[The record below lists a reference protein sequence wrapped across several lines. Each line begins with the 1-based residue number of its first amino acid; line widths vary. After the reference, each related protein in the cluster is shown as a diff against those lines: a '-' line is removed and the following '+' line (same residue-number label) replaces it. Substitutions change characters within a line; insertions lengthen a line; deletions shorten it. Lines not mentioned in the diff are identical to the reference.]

1 VTLLPLESAFY
12 AIVITSCLLYFV
24 RVVNGDV
31 EQVYHKSVF
40 IARECHIQVALMR
53 FGVTRA
59 AGGDERLI
67 VKERQLTLVRD
78 IQPVVAPL
86 TGDERA
92 RSGIHTVQPLAR
104 PTYRTVEKGHGRLEE
119 RRIRVSSELA
129 G

>member
-24 RVVNGDV
+24 RVVNVDV

-67 VKERQLTLVRD
+67 VK
-78 IQPVVAPL
+78 A
-86 TGDERA
+86 
-92 RSGIHTVQPLAR
+92 S
-104 PTYRTVEKGHGRLEE
+104 
-119 RRIRVSSELA
+119 
-129 G
+129 

>member
-40 IARECHIQVALMR
+40 IARECHIQVALMCS
-53 FGVTRA
+53 GVTRA

-67 VKERQLTLVRD
+67 VKERQLTLGAQLVWLVLSWLAF
-78 IQPVVAPL
+78 VVVWRMGLREFSAV
-86 TGDERA
+86 GA
-92 RSGIHTVQPLAR
+92 
-104 PTYRTVEKGHGRLEE
+104 
-119 RRIRVSSELA
+119 
-129 G
+129 